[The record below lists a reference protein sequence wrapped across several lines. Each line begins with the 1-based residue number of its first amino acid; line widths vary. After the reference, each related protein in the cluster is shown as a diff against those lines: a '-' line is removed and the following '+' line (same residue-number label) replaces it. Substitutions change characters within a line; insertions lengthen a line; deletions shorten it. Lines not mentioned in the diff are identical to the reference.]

1 MVHDECFHTF
11 FTNNFGWP
19 FPLNIFLSGATSEVY
34 IFKNHICSIAFS
46 FLEFFSKVF
55 FFFDWWNIL
64 KKTEKYLRENFGN
77 FLRNAALKENAR
89 QAPVLH
95 LAIFLKNKII
105 RWAFILQNIDCKE
118 KENDKTLI
126 SSKNINLRNHETT
139 RHRQPTVV

>member
-19 FPLNIFLSGATSEVY
+19 FPLNIFLSGATSKVY

-46 FLEFFSKVF
+46 FLELFSKVF

-118 KENDKTLI
+118 KENDK
-126 SSKNINLRNHETT
+126 H
-139 RHRQPTVV
+139 

>member
-46 FLEFFSKVF
+46 FLEFFQKF
-55 FFFDWWNIL
+55 FFFWLMEYLKEDWEIFERKLWKFF
-64 KKTEKYLRENFGN
+64 KKCR
-77 FLRNAALKENAR
+77 LKENAR